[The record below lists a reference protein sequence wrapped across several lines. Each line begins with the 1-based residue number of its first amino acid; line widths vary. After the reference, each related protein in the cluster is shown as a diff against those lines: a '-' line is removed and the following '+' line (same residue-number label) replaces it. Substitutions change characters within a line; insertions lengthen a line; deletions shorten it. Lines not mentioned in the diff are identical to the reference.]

1 MTDTSPSIGDTPMV
15 HAPGRL
21 SRRESRLA
29 FGMTLPS
36 VLMVMAIVLFPLLA
50 TFWISVKPIELAD
63 LRAPEVRAREQVR
76 GDASAA
82 GDELVLRYKLRNSS
96 RDKAV
101 LNVSLADDI
110 PLGLDPLALDARCTL
125 AVNRAL
131 NCALG
136 DFEPGQSE
144 TLDIPVTVAQSFI
157 DNPVSAKDSEV
168 IVQGSSVNPL
178 LTTELTL
185 DNFRR
190 VFAVREFGTVLWTTF
205 VYTVGG
211 TAGALVLGLFAALLL
226 NQTFRGRAIFR
237 GFLLYPFV
245 APVIAAAFTWV
256 VLLDPFSGSLNALL
270 IQMGAVDE
278 PINFFGVRS
287 VDVQIFGLTIPVP
300 MALSVVIAFEAWRY
314 FPLSFL
320 FILARMQSIPQDMYE
335 AADMDGASPFQKFW
349 ALSLPQLMGIMAV
362 LFLLRFIWTFNKF
375 DDIFLLT
382 GGNAG
387 TRTLTVQ
394 VYEQAFALSNLGAG
408 AAVAVLVFVLLA
420 LFATIYFRAMPEEE
434 GL

>member
-1 MTDTSPSIGDTPMV
+1 MTESSASVGDKPLV
-15 HAPGRL
+15 HRPGRL

-36 VLMVMAIVLFPLLA
+36 VFIVMAIVLFPLLA
-50 TFWISVKPIELAD
+50 TFWISVKPIALAD
-63 LRAPEVRAREQVR
+63 LRAPEVRTREQVR
-76 GDASAA
+76 GDVTAV
-82 GDELVLRYKLRNSS
+82 GDEIILRYKLRNSS

-101 LNVSLADDI
+101 LAVTLEDI
-110 PLGLDPLALDARCTL
+110 VPAGLDPLALDPRCTL
-125 AVNRAL
+125 DGEGLLFCV
-131 NCALG
+131 LG
-136 DFEPGQSE
+136 DFDAGQSE
-144 TLDIPVTVAQSFI
+144 TLDIPVRSTQAFI
-157 DNPVSAKDSEV
+157 DNPVSAKDSDV
-168 IVQGSSVNPL
+168 VVRGSSVNPL

-190 VFAVREFGTVLWTTF
+190 AFGVREFGTVLWTTF
-205 VYTVGG
+205 VYTIGG

-226 NQTFRGRAIFR
+226 NQTFRGRAVFR
-237 GFLLYPFV
+237 GFLLFPFV

-256 VLLDPFSGSLNALL
+256 VMLDPFSGSLNALL
-270 IQMGAVDE
+270 LQMGAVSE

-287 VDVQIFGLTIPVP
+287 VDVQFFGLTVPVP

-349 ALSLPQLMGIMAV
+349 ALSLPQLTGIMAV

-394 VYEQAFALSNLGAG
+394 VYEQAFALNNLGAG

-420 LFATIYFRAMPEEE
+420 VFATIYFRAMPEEE

>member
-1 MTDTSPSIGDTPMV
+1 MTATSPSIGDTPVV
-15 HAPGRL
+15 HTPGRL

-29 FGMTLPS
+29 FGMTVPS

-50 TFWISVKPIELAD
+50 TFWISIKPIELSD

-76 GDASAA
+76 GDANAA
-82 GDELVLRYKLRNSS
+82 GDDLILRYKLRNSS
-96 RDKAV
+96 RDKDV
-101 LNVSLADDI
+101 LSVTLSDVVPA
-110 PLGLDPLALDARCTL
+110 GLDPLELDPRCTL
-125 AVNRAL
+125 DAMRQL
-131 NCALG
+131 FCDLG
-136 DFEPGQSE
+136 NFPPGQSE
-144 TLDIPVTVAQSFI
+144 TLDIPVRVSQSFI
-157 DNPVSAKDSEV
+157 DNPVNAKESDV
-168 IVQGSSVNPL
+168 VVNGSSINPL
-178 LTTELTL
+178 LTTELTF

-190 VFAVREFGTVLWTTF
+190 VFGVREFGTVLWTTF
-205 VYTVGG
+205 VYTIGG

-237 GFLLYPFV
+237 GFLLFPFV
-245 APVIAAAFTWV
+245 APVIAAAFTWI

-270 IQMGAVDE
+270 MQMGAVDE

-287 VDVQIFGLTIPVP
+287 VDVQVFGLTIPVP

-420 LFATIYFRAMPEEE
+420 LFAAVYFRAMPEEE

>member
-110 PLGLDPLALDARCTL
+110 PLGLDPLALDSRCTM

-157 DNPVSAKDSEV
+157 DNPVNAKDSEV
-168 IVQGSSVNPL
+168 FLQGSSVNPL

-408 AAVAVLVFVLLA
+408 AAVAVLVFALLA
-420 LFATIYFRAMPEEE
+420 LFATLYFRAMPEEE

>member
-1 MTDTSPSIGDTPMV
+1 MNDTSPSIGDTPMV

-110 PLGLDPLALDARCTL
+110 PLGLDPLALDSRCTL

-157 DNPVSAKDSEV
+157 DNPVNAKDSEV
-168 IVQGSSVNPL
+168 FVQGSSVNPL

-408 AAVAVLVFVLLA
+408 AAVAVLVFALLA
-420 LFATIYFRAMPEEE
+420 LFATLYFRAMPEEE

>member
-110 PLGLDPLALDARCTL
+110 PLGLDPLALDPRCTL
-125 AVNRAL
+125 AANRAL

-144 TLDIPVTVAQSFI
+144 TLDVPVTVAQSFI
-157 DNPVSAKDSEV
+157 DNPVNAKDSEV
-168 IVQGSSVNPL
+168 FVQGSSVNPL

-408 AAVAVLVFVLLA
+408 AAVAVLVFALLA
-420 LFATIYFRAMPEEE
+420 LFATLYFRAMPEEE

>member
-110 PLGLDPLALDARCTL
+110 PLGLDPLALDSRCTM

-314 FPLSFL
+314 FPLSFP

-408 AAVAVLVFVLLA
+408 AAVAVLVFALLA
-420 LFATIYFRAMPEEE
+420 LFATLYFRAMPEEE